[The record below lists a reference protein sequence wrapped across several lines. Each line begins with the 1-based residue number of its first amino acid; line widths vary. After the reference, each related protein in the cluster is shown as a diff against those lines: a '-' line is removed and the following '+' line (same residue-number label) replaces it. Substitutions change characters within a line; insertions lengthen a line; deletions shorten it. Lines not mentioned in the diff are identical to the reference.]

1 MGLIHQIV
9 VYRAATLAATGSETT
24 SATPGSCPFS
34 GAAATEGAKCPFAS
48 VCALRNV
55 EREREEERERE
66 REGIRESNVC
76 CIYVSLLCIYVSL
89 FCKYVSLFFFGAVS
103 YHLGVCAVDCGEREE
118 KRERK

>member
-1 MGLIHQIV
+1 MSIRFGV
-9 VYRAATLAATGSETT
+9 CT
-24 SATPGSCPFS
+24 S
-34 GAAATEGAKCPFAS
+34 KCG
-48 VCALRNV
+48 
-55 EREREEERERE
+55 ERERGRERERKRE

-89 FCKYVSLFFFGAVS
+89 FCKYVSLFFFGAES